1 MRWLDGITD
10 SMGMSLSKLW
20 EMVKDR
26 EACVLQSMGSQR
38 VGRDLGTEQQ
48 QQKTD
53 TKAGWTSSRW
63 PPSLI

>member
-1 MRWLDGITD
+1 MDGITNSVD
-10 SMGMSLSKLW
+10 MSLRKLL
-20 EMVKDR
+20 EIVKDR

-48 QQKTD
+48 QQETD
-53 TKAGWTSSRW
+53 TEAGWTSSRW

>member
-1 MRWLDGITD
+1 MVLPNAMD
-10 SMGMSLSKLW
+10 MNLSKFR

-48 QQKTD
+48 QQETD
-53 TKAGWTSSRW
+53 TEAGWTSSRW